1 MVTIK
6 IQSIND
12 IVAAYLKTLGFS
24 DAQVGVAVPKVLKLM
39 KTELTSGDEII
50 NDLDKL
56 ILATAKKV
64 FGKTKY
70 ANEQLIALFK
80 ACYLLNNGATVW
92 GETIFWEDKLPKNLV
107 EKIQTT
113 NLHQAPDYAFS
124 KMEVQLIETNVP
136 DKLFSRIVNLF
147 RKA

>member
-6 IQSIND
+6 IQSIDD

-24 DAQVGVAVPKVLKLM
+24 DVQVGMAVPKVLKLM

-56 ILATAKKV
+56 VLTSAKKV

-70 ANEQLIALFK
+70 ANEQLTALFK
-80 ACYLLNNGATVW
+80 ACYILNDGALKW
-92 GETIFWEDKLPKNLV
+92 GETIFWEDKIPKDLV
-107 EKIQTT
+107 EKFQAS

-124 KMEVQLIETNVP
+124 KMEVQLIETNVS
-136 DKLFSRIVNLF
+136 DNFFSRIVNLF